1 MSKTVILR
9 VISLIM
15 GHMGIEDVDGFMM
28 GRSVVETDIKPPSL
42 GNTRRENNRP
52 MIIIAYLH
60 KILLVYK

>member
-1 MSKTVILR
+1 
-9 VISLIM
+9 M

-42 GNTRRENNRP
+42 GSTRRENNRP